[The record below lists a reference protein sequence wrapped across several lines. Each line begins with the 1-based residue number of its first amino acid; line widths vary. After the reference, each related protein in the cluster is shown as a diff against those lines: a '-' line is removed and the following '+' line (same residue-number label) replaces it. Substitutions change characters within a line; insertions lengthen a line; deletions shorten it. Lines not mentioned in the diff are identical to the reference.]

1 MVVVWQCCKANDSLR
16 HLFLEIFFPASG
28 WMKTYLISES
38 LHKLVYTRPHPTGL
52 EIRQRL
58 FMGFDEPWFI
68 SNMDLVLPILR
79 PGETLA
85 FQVQR

>member
-1 MVVVWQCCKANDSLR
+1 
-16 HLFLEIFFPASG
+16 
-28 WMKTYLISES
+28 MKTYLISES

-58 FMGFDEPWFI
+58 FMGFDEFI
-68 SNMDLVLPILR
+68 SKMDLVLPVLR

-85 FQVQR
+85 FQEQW